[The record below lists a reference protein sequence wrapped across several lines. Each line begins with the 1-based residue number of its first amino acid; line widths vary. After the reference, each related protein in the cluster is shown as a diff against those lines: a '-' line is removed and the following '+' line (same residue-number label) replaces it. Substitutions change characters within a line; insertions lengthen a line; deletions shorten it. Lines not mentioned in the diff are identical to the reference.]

1 MPKDIKKL
9 VREGYNKAAKG
20 YRATRNEDLPEMKV
34 LPEFTD
40 RIEPG
45 SRVLDAG
52 CGSGQIV
59 TKYLSE
65 RFETI
70 GVDISDEQI
79 KLAKINAP
87 KATFI
92 RQDMTKLDFPDEHF
106 GGILSYYA
114 IFHIP
119 REEHY
124 DLLKNFY
131 RMLKPGGVA
140 LLVFSCGDEPEWIN
154 EDFFGAKM
162 FWNSWDN
169 EIYLEML
176 EKIGFE
182 ILWTKNIDDSLSE
195 NWHMFVLSQKKII

>member
-1 MPKDIKKL
+1 MPKDVKKL

-20 YRATRNEDLPEMKV
+20 YHESRNEDLPEYK
-34 LPEFTD
+34 LLTKFTS

-52 CGSGQIV
+52 CGAGYPI
-59 TKYLSE
+59 TKFISE
-65 RFETI
+65 SFETI

-79 KLAKINAP
+79 RLAKENVP

-92 RQDMTKLDFPDEHF
+92 RQDMTKIDYPDEYF
-106 GGILSYYA
+106 GGIICYYA

-119 REEHY
+119 REEHF
-124 DLLKNFY
+124 DLLKNFH
-131 RMLKPGGVA
+131 RMLKPKGVA
-140 LLVFSCGDEPEWIN
+140 FIVFSMGDDPEYIN
-154 EDFFGAKM
+154 DDFFGAKM
-162 FWNSWDN
+162 WWNAWSN

-182 ILWTKNIDDSLSE
+182 VLWKDNINDSLNEES
-195 NWHMFVLSQKKII
+195 WHMFVLSEKK

>member
-1 MPKDIKKL
+1 MTKDIKKL

-20 YRATRNEDLPEMKV
+20 YTATRKEDLPEMKI
-34 LPEFTD
+34 LPNFASK
-40 RIEPG
+40 IEPG
-45 SRVLDAG
+45 SKVLDAG
-52 CGSGQIV
+52 CGAGLVV

-79 KLAKINAP
+79 KLAKENAP

-92 RQDMTKLDFPDEHF
+92 RQDMTKIDYPDEYF
-106 GGILSYYA
+106 GGIISYYA
-114 IFHIP
+114 IFHVP
-119 REEHY
+119 REEHF

-131 RMLKPGGVA
+131 RMLKPSGVA
-140 LLVFSCGDEPEWIN
+140 LLVFSMGDEPEYIN

-162 FWNSWDN
+162 YWNAWSN
-169 EIYLEML
+169 EVYLEML

-182 ILWTKNIDDSLSE
+182 ILWKDTINDSLNEESF
-195 NWHMFVLSQKKII
+195 HMFVLSQKK